1 MTDQEFIERL
11 TRIEEH
17 VRSIDVRLAEKIV
30 CCRHVT
36 EDGKC
41 DFLPTVIDHD
51 RKINQWAPDI
61 KKIDEHDMKINQWTG
76 ALAAVAMLCS
86 IIGGLIAVIIGKVW
100 K

>member
-17 VRSIDVRLAEKIV
+17 VKNIDARLAEKVV

-41 DFLPTVIDHD
+41 DFLPTVIEHD
-51 RKINQWAPDI
+51 R
-61 KKIDEHDMKINQWTG
+61 KINQWTG
-76 ALAAVAMLCS
+76 ALAAVAILCS
-86 IIGGLIAVIIGKVW
+86 MIGAIIGVIIAKVL